1 MTTVE
6 KLNNLISIK
15 QDIKTAINVKIRHD
29 KNWKRRKSI
38 TGKLKQLLP

>member
-1 MTTVE
+1 M
-6 KLNNLISIK
+6 LNRYAAIRQWDE